1 MKKLLLVCAASTK
14 LLNTVDEMSL
24 ETSLE
29 TETPNDFKYILAV
42 IKASGGTFGD
52 QYEHAEE
59 KKLLTDEWETPPARR
74 C

>member
-29 TETPNDFKYILAV
+29 TETPTISNISSL
-42 IKASGGTFGD
+42 
-52 QYEHAEE
+52 
-59 KKLLTDEWETPPARR
+59 
-74 C
+74 